1 MATTKALSVAVRCRT
16 VLPHDRDQRVCVRTT
31 GDREIECLDPEQL
44 HKELREKHGRQDYLK
59 ENHNRARAYT
69 FDLVFGPA
77 AKNIDLFEQLARP
90 LIPQVLAGK
99 HGTCFAYGQTGSG
112 KTHTMLGRQGEAGL
126 VQCTLER
133 LLGEA
138 GKAADANVTVTFVEV
153 YNEKIRDLL
162 SPRDMALDLRED
174 PIRGPCL
181 AGNREVSASTADDV
195 MKLVLEGNSR
205 RTEETTAANPV
216 SSRSHAVLQLH
227 IETMMKPPH
236 GAPKKR
242 FAKLS
247 LIDLAGSERA
257 ANTGNRGDRLREGA
271 MINKSLLALANCIT
285 ALTRKGAYVNY
296 RDSKLTRLLKDS
308 LSGNAYTVMVA
319 HVSPSIASF
328 EETVNTLKYAH
339 RACEIRGMSGGVREN
354 VSDVAPYYA
363 DRLAPVMDATRGLQK
378 AVARLVVPPSLP
390 PAPPLK
396 QEGAGLHPSQSKVPA
411 IELADAVARTCRK
424 VVGSIRDRVRVE
436 QTALELSD
444 QNERNEVE
452 LSKLEL
458 DVMLGAGA
466 PAGSPAALAA
476 AAAAEEAKRVGAAV
490 APAPHEQHLKL
501 LKRHGAL
508 QAATRRNNEQRQR
521 IELRSA
527 RSQQAKTLSEQKNE
541 AELLSLLSRS
551 RKVIEG
557 DGSEGDVS
565 ELERRLLQSQHA
577 LALLEIERIEA
588 EQSRALLEAAGRK
601 HEVALRK
608 QKLQLDVYARALG
621 VAEAL
626 LQQQGLIDKWHSAL
640 GPLVKLLPQH
650 VVHETPSLDELIAE
664 VSAPATPVRGSSRPS
679 SVMGGDVK
687 SVTPPLIPPPSSGS
701 GPPEEDYEDAAELRE
716 IDEGFLDMRTTLN
729 QSLKNFAPL
738 TSGDPDDDE
747 EYDAAEEFPDEE
759 DQGD

>member
-1 MATTKALSVAVRCRT
+1 MAAKALSVVVRCRI
-16 VLPHDRDQRVCVRTT
+16 VLPHDRDQRVCVRTS
-31 GDREIECLDPEQL
+31 GDREIECLDPERL
-44 HKELREKHGRQDYLK
+44 HTELAQKHGRQDYLK

-69 FDLVFGPA
+69 FDLVFGPT
-77 AKNIDLFEQLARP
+77 AKNVDLFDQLARP
-90 LIPQVLAGK
+90 LIPQVFAGK
-99 HGTCFAYGQTGSG
+99 HATCFAYGQTGSG
-112 KTHTMLGRQGEAGL
+112 KTHTMLGRQGEEGL
-126 VQCTLER
+126 IQCTLER

-138 GKAADANVTVTFVEV
+138 AKATGTAVTVTFVEV

-162 SPRDMALDLRED
+162 SPRDTALDLRED

-181 AGNREVSASTADDV
+181 AGNREVAASTAEDV
-195 MKLVLEGNSR
+195 MKLVWEGNSR
-205 RTEETTAANPV
+205 RCEETTAANPV

-227 IETMMKPPH
+227 IETLLQPAKGP
-236 GAPKKR
+236 AKKR

-354 VSDVAPYYA
+354 VSDVAAPYYA

-390 PAPPLK
+390 PPGPTRLQDGNAATAT
-396 QEGAGLHPSQSKVPA
+396 AGKVPA
-411 IELADAVARTCRK
+411 IELADAVMRTCRK

-436 QTALELSD
+436 QTALELND

-458 DVMLGAGA
+458 DVMLGA
-466 PAGSPAALAA
+466 AGSPGSPSARSAASAVI
-476 AAAAEEAKRVGAAV
+476 EAKRVSPSV
-490 APAPHEQHLKL
+490 PASHEQHLRL

-508 QAATRRNNEQRQR
+508 QAATKRNNEQRKRMEQ
-521 IELRSA
+521 RSA

-541 AELLSLLSRS
+541 AELLSLLARS
-551 RKVIEG
+551 RKVIDG
-557 DGSEGDVS
+557 DSSEGEVS
-565 ELERRLLQSQHA
+565 ELERRLLQAQHS
-577 LALLEIERIEA
+577 LALMEIERIEA
-588 EQSRALLEAAGRK
+588 EQSRALLEAAARK

-608 QKLQLDVYARALG
+608 QKLQLDVHARALYM
-621 VAEAL
+621 AEAL
-626 LQQQGLIDKWHSAL
+626 LQNQGLLDKWHQAL
-640 GPLVKLLPQH
+640 GPLVKLLPQQ
-650 VVHETPSLDELIAE
+650 VAHEPPSLDELIAE
-664 VSAPATPVRGSSRPS
+664 VSAPATPAV
-679 SVMGGDVK
+679 GGRSGAGTPGPDAVDWR
-687 SVTPPLIPPPSSGS
+687 SITPPVLEVI
-701 GPPEEDYEDAAELRE
+701 PPEEDDEETSELRE
-716 IDEGFLDMRTTLN
+716 IDEGFMDMRTTLN
-729 QSLKNFAPL
+729 QSLKKFAPL
-738 TSGDPDDDE
+738 TSGDPDEDDDYVVDATEDFVDDE
-747 EYDAAEEFPDEE
+747 
-759 DQGD
+759 DQVE